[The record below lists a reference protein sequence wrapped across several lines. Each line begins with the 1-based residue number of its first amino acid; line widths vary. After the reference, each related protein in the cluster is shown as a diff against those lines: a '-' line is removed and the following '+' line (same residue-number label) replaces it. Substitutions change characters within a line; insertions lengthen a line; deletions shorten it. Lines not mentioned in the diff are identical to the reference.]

1 MLQALYTSIA
11 VYVQGMRNMFD
22 LLSTE
27 ELTKQTLDVVFV
39 VVEVVVVDL
48 TMIHSNGI
56 PINMHIC
63 IADSCQ
69 KWKTHAVGMICRLK
83 AGLHRTK

>member
-1 MLQALYTSIA
+1 MSAMLQALYTSIA

-39 VVEVVVVDL
+39 VVEVVVRDL
-48 TMIHSNGI
+48 QWFTQMESQSISI
-56 PINMHIC
+56 S
-63 IADSCQ
+63 A
-69 KWKTHAVGMICRLK
+69 
-83 AGLHRTK
+83 

>member
-1 MLQALYTSIA
+1 MSAMLQALYTSIA

-48 TMIHSNGI
+48 RWFNQMEFQSNS
-56 PINMHIC
+56 MS
-63 IADSCQ
+63 A
-69 KWKTHAVGMICRLK
+69 
-83 AGLHRTK
+83 